1 MQQLLDAQQLAF
13 NKTCETRQMDVLIEK
28 MGSRDGQ
35 VTGRSPYMQ
44 SVYLE
49 GSDNQLGHIVTVK
62 IKEARQHSLLA
73 EVDERPKQTKPEEN
87 VA

>member
-1 MQQLLDAQQLAF
+1 
-13 NKTCETRQMDVLIEK
+13 MDVLIEK
-28 MGSRDGQ
+28 WVAAIQ

-49 GSDNQLGHIVTVK
+49 GSDNQLGRIVTVK
-62 IKEARQHSLLA
+62 IKEARQHSLA